1 VWCARGMQSEGFLD
15 WRLGSYVLRSMLVA
29 VSALL
34 SDGDYKFCVDLNLRE
49 IKKNKRC
56 KKFTAVEIYR
66 HVVVSDVTKKGGRE
80 YGILFSLNM
89 LFACLQEERNLWL
102 QMEVDVLG

>member
-1 VWCARGMQSEGFLD
+1 VVVRGMQSKGFLD

-49 IKKNKRC
+49 MKKNKDA
-56 KKFTAVEIYR
+56 KNLQQWKIET

-80 YGILFSLNM
+80 YGNFV
-89 LFACLQEERNLWL
+89 FP
-102 QMEVDVLG
+102 